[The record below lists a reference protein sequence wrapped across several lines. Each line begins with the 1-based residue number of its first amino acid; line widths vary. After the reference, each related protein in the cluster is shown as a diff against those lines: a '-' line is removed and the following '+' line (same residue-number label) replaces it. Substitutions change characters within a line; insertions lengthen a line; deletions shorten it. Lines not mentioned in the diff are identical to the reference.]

1 MTMDRHD
8 AIAARLPDYVLGELD
23 VAERRDVDAHLATCP
38 TCAEEL
44 RALNTAFHSIG
55 LAEVPA
61 ALPPHLKNR
70 VMAGL
75 EAEVRAGS
83 KDPAYQI
90 RRRWSP
96 AALWLAASA
105 AMVVAFGGLLV
116 LSMVRTAQ
124 LNDALRQ
131 ADAVR
136 DELAGQLAQNESQAD
151 LAVEILTAGDMRRI
165 DLSAGDAAREAL
177 GRAYFSPTKGLL
189 IVADQLPEP
198 PVGRIYQVWLIGSR
212 SSGPVSAGL
221 LQAQRSGRGILIV
234 PAPAGVAGETIT
246 VAITD
251 EPPGGL
257 PAPTGAKH
265 LVGS

>member
-1 MTMDRHD
+1 MTMDRHAAID
-8 AIAARLPDYVLGELD
+8 ALLTDYVLGELD
-23 VAERRDVDAHLATCP
+23 ADQRRDVDAHLATCP
-38 TCAEEL
+38 TCTEEL
-44 RALNTAFHSIG
+44 RALNNAFHSIG
-55 LAEVPA
+55 LAESPA
-61 ALPPHLKNR
+61 ALPPLLKNR
-70 VMAGL
+70 VLAGL
-75 EAEVRAGS
+75 EAEVRAG
-83 KDPAYQI
+83 
-90 RRRWSP
+90 RTGTRGRWSP
-96 AALWLAASA
+96 AALWLGAAA

-116 LSMVRTAQ
+116 LSMIRTAQ
-124 LNDALRQ
+124 LDDALRQ
-131 ADAVR
+131 AESVQ
-136 DELAGQLAQNESQAD
+136 DELAGQLAQNETQAD

-189 IVADQLPEP
+189 IVADKLPEP

-221 LQAQRSGRGILIV
+221 LQAQRSGRGMLIV

>member
-1 MTMDRHD
+1 MTMDRHAAVD
-8 AIAARLPDYVLGELD
+8 ALLTDYVLGELD
-23 VAERRDVDAHLATCP
+23 AARRRDVDAHLATCA

-44 RALNTAFHSIG
+44 RALNKAFHSMG
-55 LAEVPA
+55 LAEAPA

-70 VMAGL
+70 VLTGL
-75 EAEVRAGS
+75 KAEVRG
-83 KDPAYQI
+83 
-90 RRRWSP
+90 RWSP
-96 AALWLAASA
+96 AALWLAAA
-105 AMVVAFGGLLV
+105 AVMVVALGGLLV

-124 LNDALRQ
+124 LHDALRQ
-131 ADAVR
+131 AESVQ
-136 DELAGQLAQNESQAD
+136 DELAGQLAQNETQAD

-165 DLSAGDAAREAL
+165 DLSAGDAAREAV

-189 IVADQLPEP
+189 IVADKLPEP

-221 LQAQRSGRGILIV
+221 LQAQRSGRGMLLV

>member
-1 MTMDRHD
+1 MSMDHA
-8 AIAARLPDYVLGELD
+8 AISALLSDYVLGELD
-23 VAERRDVDAHLATCP
+23 AVQRRDVDAHVATCP

-44 RALNTAFHSIG
+44 RALNKAFHSIG

-61 ALPPHLKNR
+61 TPPPHLKNR
-70 VMAGL
+70 VIAGL
-75 EAEVRAGS
+75 EAEVRGTRS
-83 KDPAYQI
+83 
-90 RRRWSP
+90 RWSP
-96 AALWLAASA
+96 AALWLAAAA

-116 LSMVRTAQ
+116 LSMIRTGQ
-124 LNDALRQ
+124 LDDALRQ
-131 ADAVR
+131 ADAVH
-136 DELAGQLAQNESQAD
+136 DELAGQLAQNETQAD

-221 LQAQRSGRGILIV
+221 LQAQRSGRGMLIV